1 MAAGV
6 LTTLADDLMTKIDE
20 ERSGKPMKIEAKRR
34 AYVDLGRWM
43 EIAAQTQEA
52 IHALVGAKGQ

>member
-1 MAAGV
+1 MQH
-6 LTTLADDLMTKIDE
+6 LRRRRK
-20 ERSGKPMKIEAKRR
+20 KIEAKRR

>member
-6 LTTLADDLMTKIDE
+6 LRTLADDLMTKIDE
-20 ERSGKPMKIEAKRR
+20 ERGRRPMTTEAKRR
-34 AYVDLGRWM
+34 AYVDLGRWL
-43 EIAAQTQEA
+43 ELAAQTQEA